1 MLLLRVTGSGV
12 MGLHGDMNHGQLE
25 NQIMMVD
32 MVKIMVQSIILLLEC
47 GMMKIQINL
56 SSVNMTFVS
65 L

>member
-1 MLLLRVTGSGV
+1 MLLLRVTDSGV

-25 NQIMMVD
+25 NQIMVVD
-32 MVKIMVQSIILLLEC
+32 VVKIMVQSIILLLEC